1 MLYSVFGRENCPYC
15 VRAKELL
22 TDKGLNFEYLDVGAD
37 EVEFLKMN
45 TWVTEATGYPA
56 RSVPQIFLDG
66 AYIGGH
72 DKLVE
77 TFNKDK
83 VEEVVHAKDFD
94 LGDL

>member
-22 TDKGLNFEYLDVGAD
+22 TAKELNFEYLDVGAD

-66 AYIGGH
+66 SYIGGY
-72 DKLVE
+72 DKLTASFAE
-77 TFNKDK
+77 KEEK
-83 VEEVVHAKDFD
+83 EVVDSKDFD